1 MVFDLKKYK
10 NFTLLEHTLHHIHNN
25 YHKLYNILW
34 QCLPLFINGFLIMAI
49 YNAPKNAIDL
59 CTERGFVQAGIQ
71 TDYNIIFMPASVIN
85 LFLIFLRPFMT
96 QMAYARTQKNDR
108 NFYKMLRKIIGGLLV
123 FSLIS
128 IIGAYLLGIP
138 VLELIYSRDLVSY
151 RTELIIIMV
160 AGGMN
165 SLATALDN
173 IVTVIRAQ
181 HILVF
186 SYLFAWIVVKIIS
199 YNIVKEYS
207 LHGAV
212 IVFLIAMLILLI
224 TNLFILIVGLKKK
237 KTA

>member
-1 MVFDLKKYK
+1 
-10 NFTLLEHTLHHIHNN
+10 
-25 YHKLYNILW
+25 
-34 QCLPLFINGFLIMAI
+34 MAI